1 MRWYK
6 AALIFLVA
14 FLIQTVLLWRFPIFD
29 YSPNLL
35 LCVVIVFSFL
45 YDERYGLVLGIIFGV
60 LLDVSTSWFFGVQ
73 TLTFIAAYIV
83 AAVLR
88 NVFNQEKVL
97 PDMLT
102 ALIVTPF
109 GAFLVWGVYRLA
121 GGIQYVHYV
130 VDSLPVLIISHCVIV
145 GILHLLL
152 VRSIIR
158 HRRDRRF
165 KSNFEL

>member
-6 AALIFLVA
+6 AALIFFFA
-14 FLIQTVLLWRFPIFD
+14 FLIQTVVLWRFPIAGS
-29 YSPNLL
+29 SPNIL
-35 LCVVIVFSFL
+35 LCLVVVFSFL

-73 TLTFIAAYIV
+73 TVSFIIAYFA

-88 NVFNQEKVL
+88 SVFNHEKVI

-102 ALIVTPF
+102 ALIATPVS
-109 GAFLVWGVYRLA
+109 AFLVWGAYRLA
-121 GGIQYVHYV
+121 GGILYVRFV
-130 VDSLPVLIISHCVIV
+130 IESLPVLIISHCIIV
-145 GILHLLL
+145 AILHLLL

-158 HRRDRRF
+158 HRRDRKY
-165 KSNFEL
+165 KSDYTF